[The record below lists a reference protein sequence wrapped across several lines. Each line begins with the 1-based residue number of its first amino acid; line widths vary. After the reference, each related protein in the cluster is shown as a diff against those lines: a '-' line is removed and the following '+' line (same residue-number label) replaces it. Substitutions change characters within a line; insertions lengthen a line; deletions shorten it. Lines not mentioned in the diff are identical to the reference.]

1 MTDFVSTWNKDSFL
15 TYPVGPLGLIAMP
28 GTEEMGQKVNSWLKK
43 WQDHTEE
50 SMPGDMSTTPG
61 AERQDFLIDVSLPRF
76 GNGEGKGMI
85 KESIR
90 GYDMYI
96 LCDPGAYNVEYK
108 MFGQTIPMSPDEH
121 FANLKRIIAAMGGKA
136 KRVTVIMPMLYEG
149 RQHRRSARESLD
161 CAMALQELENMGVS
175 NIITFDAH
183 DPRVQN
189 AIPTTGFES
198 VMPSYQIFKAL
209 LKRDKTLRID
219 KDHMMIVSPD
229 EGAIDRNIFYA
240 SVLGLDLGLFYKRR
254 DYTRIVNGRNPIVAH
269 EYLGD
274 SVEGKDVFVADD
286 MISSGESIIDLAREL
301 KKRKANRIFAGCTF
315 ALFTNGIYAF
325 EEAYRNGFIDRVIST
340 NLTYRKPELFET
352 EWFVEADMSKYISF
366 IIATLNHDRSLSKL
380 LNPYDRIHALL
391 KRYNNEQTAAGMRLV

>member
-96 LCDPGAYNVEYK
+96 LCDPGDYNVEYK

-136 KRVTVIMPMLYEG
+136 KRVTVIMPMLYDG

-189 AIPTTGFES
+189 AIPTTAFES
-198 VMPSYQIFKAL
+198 VMPRNQIFKAL

-315 ALFTNGIYAF
+315 ALFTNGIDAF

>member
-28 GTEEMGQKVNSWLKK
+28 GTEEMGVKVNSWLKK

-50 SMPGDMSTTPG
+50 SLPGDMSTTPG
-61 AERQDFLIDVSLPRF
+61 AERQDFLIEVNCPRF
-76 GNGEGKGMI
+76 GNGEAKGMI

-96 LCDPGAYNVEYK
+96 LCDPGAYNVQYQ
-108 MFGQTIPMSPDEH
+108 MFGQTVPMSPDEH

-198 VMPSYQIFKAL
+198 IMPSYQIFKAL

-219 KDHMMIVSPD
+219 KEHMMIVSPD

-240 SVLGLDLGLFYKRR
+240 SVLGLDMGLFYKRR

-286 MISSGESIIDLAREL
+286 MLSSGESIIDLAKEL

-315 ALFTNGIYAF
+315 ALFTNGLDAF
-325 EEAYRNGFIDRVIST
+325 EEAYHNGFIDRVIST
-340 NLTYRKPELFET
+340 NLTYRKPELAQT
-352 EWFVEADMSKYISF
+352 EWFIEADMSKYISF

-391 KRYNNEQTAAGMRLV
+391 KRYNNEQMAAGMRLV